1 MSDKI
6 SIENIKSVA
15 SILSAIAI
23 PVVLALTG
31 YFVQQSIAEDGIKKD
46 YLTMAMGM
54 LKEGGSKLD
63 PELKSWAT
71 AVVSKYSPVPF
82 SAEAKDRLSG
92 AIYIEP
98 FVPDL
103 PAIAR
108 QTDISDICK
117 GGCSAAL
124 TAKHEEWIRA
134 LDGKTGDEA
143 LATLVAAFDESV
155 RHSADLAGAL
165 DAAKISGNACVSI
178 YEVIKGHSR

>member
-1 MSDKI
+1 LSDKF
-6 SIENIKSVA
+6 SIEKIKSVA
-15 SILSAIAI
+15 SILSSIAI

-31 YFVQQSIAEDGIKKD
+31 YYVQQSIAEDGIKKD

-82 SAEAKDRLSG
+82 SDGAKDKLGG

-98 FVPDL
+98 FIPDL

-108 QTDISDICK
+108 QKDMSDICN
-117 GGCSAAL
+117 GGCSVAL
-124 TAKHEEWIRA
+124 TAKQEGWMKA
-134 LDGKTGDEA
+134 LEGKTGDEA
-143 LATLVAAFDESV
+143 LTTLFAVLDESV
-155 RHSADLAGAL
+155 RHGADLAGAL
-165 DAAKISGNACVSI
+165 DAARTSGNACVSS
-178 YEVIKGHSR
+178 YEIIKGHSR